1 MTSMPASRN
10 ARATTLAPRS
20 WPSSP
25 GFAIRT
31 RIFFAIG
38 ITSVEERLLPYP
50 EGLSHDVADLAKGR
64 LGAYRLE
71 DQRHRVVLGLAGL
84 AKAVE
89 SLRVLSRVPCP
100 SEFPEPIHLG
110 LEGGF
115 RDLERLHI
123 GLLIDDEVVHPDDD
137 PLFVLD
143 FPLVAVRRIRDLLL
157 EESLAD
163 CGDHPSE
170 FLDAV
175 EVAVRLL
182 LEFVCESLE
191 EVRAP
196 ERVDRVRDAALVGKD
211 LLRAQGD
218 PRGRLI
224 RDLIGLVVG
233 VRMEGLGSAQDGS
246 EDRKSTRLNSSHSS
260 TSYAV
265 FCLK

>member
-1 MTSMPASRN
+1 MTSMPASRS
-10 ARATTLAPRS
+10 ARATTFAPRS

-64 LGAYRLE
+64 LGPYRLE
-71 DQRHRVVLGLAGL
+71 DQRHRVILGLAGL
-84 AKAVE
+84 AK
-89 SLRVLSRVPCP
+89 P
-100 SEFPEPIHLG
+100 FDLG
-110 LEGGF
+110 LERGF
-115 RDLERLHI
+115 RDLELLHLR
-123 GLLIDDEVVHPDDD
+123 LLIDDEVVHSDDD
-137 PLFVLD
+137 PLLVLD

-163 CGDHPSE
+163 CGDHTSE
-170 FLDAV
+170 PLDAV

-182 LEFVCESLE
+182 LEFVRESLE

-211 LLRAQGD
+211 LLRAQGN

-224 RDLIGLVVG
+224 R
-233 VRMEGLGSAQDGS
+233 
-246 EDRKSTRLNSSHSS
+246 
-260 TSYAV
+260 
-265 FCLK
+265 